1 VAFWSPRQR
10 RRTDILRPFKC
21 SHKYSWRNTRNGDT
35 DHLSGCYGTL
45 TLVKV
50 CGSARQWWDT
60 GEPYAE
66 GWLIT
71 SDKELKMDQP
81 IKFIEKLEISANTS
95 NLESLGAEIVALKVA
110 VGLIFQKL
118 QDPMREAFLKE
129 LRQLN
134 NPAMNDLAKQLEQFR
149 I

>member
-1 VAFWSPRQR
+1 MVDAQPA
-10 RRTDILRPFKC
+10 
-21 SHKYSWRNTRNGDT
+21 
-35 DHLSGCYGTL
+35 SGGTL
-45 TLVKV
+45 AHSGK
-50 CGSARQWWDT
+50 
-60 GEPYAE
+60 E

-95 NLESLGAEIVALKVA
+95 NLESLGAEIVALKLA